1 MTLHTALPLELGV
14 APDSIQADIQF
25 FSESVRLITYDKNG
39 AGTVK
44 MVSAMDVAKTLSSAI
59 SLDTGLLPPDTLW
72 WAAGQPTPVYAL
84 WRSPRK
90 WKVALQLKP
99 FEPAERLEIPMPG
112 LIFICQAGNPPH
124 IFAAKKRPVQ
134 YEDGVYKAPLF
145 NVFADGRSCPGNHK
159 YPERIAEIPES
170 FFLAFFTLAG
180 DSRGRSKKHPGDLA
194 NLWHEIDGTERFPNQ
209 DLVVCGN
216 VSQVMERRP
225 R

>member
-1 MTLHTALPLELGV
+1 MTLHTALPLDLGV
-14 APDSIQADIQF
+14 APDSLEAQIQF

-72 WAAGQPTPVYAL
+72 WAADQPTPLYAL
-84 WRSPRK
+84 WQKPRK

-112 LIFICQAGNPPH
+112 LIFICQAGRPPR
-124 IFAAKKRPVQ
+124 IFAAKKRPVR
-134 YEDGVYKAPLF
+134 YEDRVYKAPLF
-145 NVFADGRSCPGNHK
+145 NVFNDGRSCPGNHK
-159 YPERIAEIPES
+159 YPVCIPEIPES

-180 DSRGRSKKHPGDLA
+180 DSRERSKKHPKDLA
-194 NLWHEIDGTERFPNQ
+194 DLWHEINGTERFPTT
-209 DLVVCGN
+209 DLVPCGN
-216 VSQVMERRP
+216 VAQIIGMK
-225 R
+225 

>member
-1 MTLHTALPLELGV
+1 MVQTALPVDLGV
-14 APDSIQADIQF
+14 APDPLQADIQF
-25 FSESVRLITYDKNG
+25 FKETVRIITYDNNG

-59 SLDTGLLPPDTLW
+59 SLDTGLLPSDTLW
-72 WAAGQPTPVYAL
+72 WAASQPTPVYAL

-112 LIFICQAGNPPH
+112 LIFICQAGRPPR
-124 IFAAKKRPVQ
+124 IYAAKKRPVR
-134 YEDGVYKAPLF
+134 YEDKVYKAPLF

-159 YPERIAEIPES
+159 YPDHITEIPES

-180 DSRGRSKKHPGDLA
+180 DAGERSKKYPKDLA
-194 NLWHEIDGTERFPNQ
+194 DLWHEIDGTKQFPTA
-209 DLVVCGN
+209 DLVPSGN
-216 VSQVMERRP
+216 VANVMGMKLG
-225 R
+225 